1 MKISVVMP
9 VYNEAAT
16 IRRIVDRVLAA
27 PFRTELI
34 IVDDGSTD
42 QTPTILATVSDTVSA
57 VKVLRHPVNRGK
69 GAALRTGFA
78 AATGDIVLV
87 QDADLEYD
95 PGQYPA
101 LLQPLLGGEADVVF
115 GSRFAGQHHRKRYFW
130 HTFGN
135 WLLTTISNSLTGLNL
150 TDMETCYKVFPRHL
164 LDRIELQ
171 EDGFGFEPEFTAK
184 IARLRRDDGSP
195 LRIVEVPVTYDRRG
209 FDEGKKI
216 GLADAVHAIRC
227 IFRYRR

>member
-1 MKISVVMP
+1 MLLSVVMP

-16 IRRIVDRVLAA
+16 IQSIVDRVLAA
-27 PFRTELI
+27 PFEIELI

-42 QTPTILATVSDTVSA
+42 ATPTILKTVSDTVSA
-57 VKVLRHPVNRGK
+57 VTVLRHPVNRGK

-101 LLQPLLGGEADVVF
+101 LLQPLLDDEADVVF

-135 WLLTTISNSLTGLNL
+135 WLLTAISNRMTGLNL
-150 TDMETCYKVFPRHL
+150 TDMETCYKVFPRQL
-164 LDRIELQ
+164 LERIELR
-171 EDGFGFEPEFTAK
+171 EDGFGFEPEFTATV
-184 IARLRRDDGSP
+184 ARLKREDGSP
-195 LRIVEVPVTYDRRG
+195 LRIVEIPVSYDRRG

-227 IFRYRR
+227 IWRYRR